1 MTSRILVVEDEPA
14 MAQGLRDNLEIE
26 GYRVAVCSDG
36 EQGLRTALRD
46 QPDLIL
52 LDVMLPELSGLDVC
66 KTLRSRGFD
75 RPILMLT
82 ARGQEMDRV
91 VGLEIGADDYIVKP
105 FGLRELLARIHAH
118 LRRDTRAGEDLRSY
132 SFDDVQ
138 VDFERHAATRA
149 GAAIQLS
156 PREFELLRYFI
167 RNRGRAVSR
176 EEMLDAVWGLT
187 DYPITRTVDNHIA
200 RLRQKVDS
208 SPEPKRIIT
217 VHKVGYKFLG

>member
-26 GYRVAVCSDG
+26 GYKVAVCSDG
-36 EQGLRTALRD
+36 EQGLRAALRD
-46 QPDLIL
+46 RPNLIL
-52 LDVMLPELSGLDVC
+52 LDVMLPKLSGLDVC

-118 LRRDTRAGEDLRSY
+118 LRRDRRAGEDLRAY
-132 SFDDVQ
+132 SFDDVR

-156 PREFELLRYFI
+156 PREFELLRYLI

-217 VHKVGYKFLG
+217 VHKVGYKFLD

>member
-1 MTSRILVVEDEPA
+1 MSFRILVVEDELA
-14 MAQGLRDNLEIE
+14 MAQGLQDNLEIE
-26 GYRVAVCSDG
+26 GYRVAVCADG
-36 EQGLRTALRD
+36 ELGLRTALGD

-52 LDVMLPELSGLDVC
+52 LDVMLPKLSGLDVC
-66 KTLRSRGFD
+66 KTLRARGFD

-82 ARGQEMDRV
+82 ARSQEMDRV

-118 LRRDTRAGEDLRSY
+118 LRRDRRAGEDLQSY
-132 SFDDVQ
+132 SFDDVK
-138 VDFERHAATRA
+138 VDFERHTATKA

-187 DYPITRTVDNHIA
+187 DYPITRTVDTHVA
-200 RLRQKVDS
+200 KLRQKVDS

-217 VHKVGYKFLG
+217 VHKVGYKFLD